1 MTDIDMT
8 EFEQTYAR
16 HLAKVAEAKKL
27 NKTVLFDTL
36 ASLGV
41 TTIVVDFD
49 GEGDSGQ
56 INSVAAFVNDQP
68 FQLPKTMLTIRS
80 ASWSDD
86 GLQTRDIPLEE
97 GVEEICYGYLTQEHG
112 GWENN
117 EGAYGEFT
125 LTVAERKVELDFNMR
140 FSDSANYS
148 HTF

>member
-8 EFEQTYAR
+8 EFEQRYAR
-16 HLAKVAEAKKL
+16 HKEVVAEANKL
-27 NKTVLFDTL
+27 NKTVLFDAL

-56 INSVAAFVNDQP
+56 INSVAAFVDDQP
-68 FQLPKTMLTIRS
+68 FQLPKTMLTIHS

-97 GVEEICYGYLTQEHG
+97 AVEEICYGYLEQEHG

-117 EGAYGEFT
+117 DGAYGEFT
-125 LTVAERKVELDFNMR
+125 LTVADRTIELDCNMR
-140 FSDSANYS
+140 FSDSTNYS